1 MKLINL
7 FKKKE
12 INSEFLNKPKLTKVE
27 GYNKKPSFNET
38 FIHIYKL
45 NKS

>member
-1 MKLINL
+1 MKLLNL

-12 INSEFLNKPKLTKVE
+12 LNSEFLNKPKLTKVE

-38 FIHIYKL
+38 FNHIYKL
-45 NKS
+45 NRQ